1 MSGSAP
7 RSPDPAQTA
16 AAQTQINQDTAQFQ
30 QGLNMVNQYNPYGSV
45 TYEQTGTRPDG
56 SPIYSQNTTLSGLGA
71 GLNDLATSQLAGMQG
86 QLSQP
91 FQSSAGPIQTNVGQA
106 GAIGGGYNT
115 NFSGNLGPNYTGN
128 VNLATSF
135 QGADNFSADRD
146 AYTQALLARNAGN
159 RQQQEAQLRT
169 TLANKGIRENSAAWN
184 AEMEREARQNT
195 DEQYAAILAGGQE
208 QARMAQLAQQAAQFG
223 NDATLAQAGFG
234 NTAALNAGQF
244 GSAQQQAQNA
254 AALAQG
260 QFANNANLTNAQ
272 FNNQAVGQQF
282 TQDQATR
289 NQGLSELGGV
299 LGLATGVNPGNMS
312 PAAPQ
317 TAVGVTDY
325 SGLAQQD
332 YTNRLNAYQSQLGGM
347 GGLFGSVLGAAG
359 QAGGFGALFSDRRLK
374 TDITRVGSTDAGTPI
389 YTYRYIT
396 GGPVHMGVMAQDVPH
411 AAIEHESGYLMVDYS
426 EVH

>member
-16 AAQTQINQDTAQFQ
+16 AAQTQINRDTAQYQ

-56 SPIYSQNTTLSGLGA
+56 APIWSQNTTLSGLGA

-91 FQSSAGPIQTNVGQA
+91 FQSSAGPVQTSYA
-106 GAIGGGYNT
+106 GAN
-115 NFSGNLGPNYTGN
+115 
-128 VNLATSF
+128 
-135 QGADNFSADRD
+135 DFSADRD
-146 AYTQALLARNAGN
+146 AYTQALLARNSGN

-195 DEQYAAILAGGQE
+195 DEQYAALLAGGQE
-208 QARMAQLAQQAAQFG
+208 QARMVGLAQQAAG
-223 NDATLAQAGFG
+223 
-234 NTAALNAGQF
+234 
-244 GSAQQQAQNA
+244 
-254 AALAQG
+254 
-260 QFANNANLTNAQ
+260 

-312 PAAPQ
+312 PATPQ

-374 TDITRVGSTDAGTPI
+374 TDITRVGTTDAGTPI